1 MLEIIWRE
9 SMDNNFMWIIIG
21 GLLLASILSCI
32 NQLQNDVK
40 RTNEI
45 LTKIAKQIGVP
56 ETSVDAEIEI
66 LISEGKKI
74 KAIKIYRQATG
85 AGLKEAKE
93 HIDLLC
99 EKINN

>member
-1 MLEIIWRE
+1 
-9 SMDNNFMWIIIG
+9 MDDNFMWIIIG
-21 GLLLASILSCI
+21 TLLLSIILSSI
-32 NQLQNDVK
+32 NRLQNDVK

-56 ETSVDAEIEI
+56 ETSVDDEVER
-66 LISEGKKI
+66 LIAEGKKI

-93 HIDLLC
+93 YIDLLC
-99 EKINN
+99 EKFNS